1 MTYEFSARRAGDGS
15 CEVKGIFWYGQPV
28 TPFYALSK
36 SQEEFEELAKRE
48 DQRIQDRQG
57 AVKDAVIKFLTSK
70 HGARALKETAVVQN
84 DFPIINNAGSKH
96 KRYYQIRAMERTSR
110 PTQDGNRIK
119 IEPICV
125 EVYGRLK
132 ETEHLED
139 MLDCVTLDKIL
150 GPIFQK
156 YAIK

>member
-1 MTYEFSARRAGDGS
+1 
-15 CEVKGIFWYGQPV
+15 
-28 TPFYALSK
+28 
-36 SQEEFEELAKRE
+36 
-48 DQRIQDRQG
+48 
-57 AVKDAVIKFLTSK
+57 VKDVVIKFLTSR
-70 HGARALKETAVVQN
+70 HGARGLKETAVVQN
-84 DFPIINNAGSKH
+84 DFPIINNGGSKH

-110 PTQDGNRIK
+110 PTQDGNRIS

-139 MLDCVTLDKIL
+139 MLDCVALEKIL

-156 YAIK
+156 